1 MRYNIEIAHSQGE
14 FYTDIDALRVDD
26 ESANGLVV
34 LMMIEETCKVKYIHL
49 DWRVEPSPERKH
61 PRLNYNSALTWQS

>member
-1 MRYNIEIAHSQGE
+1 MDVDEEERYCIDNLRSCKRYNIEIAHSHGE
-14 FYTDIDALRVDD
+14 FYADIDALRVDD

-49 DWRVEPSPERKH
+49 D
-61 PRLNYNSALTWQS
+61 